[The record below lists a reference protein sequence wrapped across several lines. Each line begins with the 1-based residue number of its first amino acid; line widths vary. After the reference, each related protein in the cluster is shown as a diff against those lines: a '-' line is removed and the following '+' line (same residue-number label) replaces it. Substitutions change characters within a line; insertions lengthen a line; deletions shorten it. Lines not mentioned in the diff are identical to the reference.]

1 MVNVSLPLTSSTL
14 PLSIHLLDLFG
25 TAVFALTGALRA
37 LTKKLDLM
45 GAVVLAIVTAL
56 GGGMMRDALIGRHPP
71 AAFVDEIYLM
81 IAIAVGIFTFIWGK
95 HIREQETWLIVFDAI
110 GLGVFTLVGAQV
122 ALQAGLGSLG
132 IVFIAMLTAT
142 GGGVL
147 RAMLVAE
154 IPFVL
159 KKEIYASAALL
170 GALCFLLFEYIH
182 ATASLT
188 MWGVV
193 MVTIVARLLAWRCK
207 FELPQAS

>member
-1 MVNVSLPLTSSTL
+1 MVNASLQL
-14 PLSIHLLDLFG
+14 PYSIHLLDLFG

-56 GGGMMRDALIGRHPP
+56 GGGMMRDVLIGRHPP
-71 AAFVDEIYLM
+71 AAFVDEIYLI
-81 IAIAVGIFTFIWGK
+81 IAIVTGVIAFFWGRRI
-95 HIREQETWLIVFDAI
+95 HEQEQWLIVFDAI

-122 ALQAGLGSLG
+122 AAQGGLGAIG

-159 KKEIYASAALL
+159 KKEIYASASLL
-170 GALCFLLFEYIH
+170 GALCFLLLELMNVS
-182 ATASLT
+182 A
-188 MWGVV
+188 GVV
-193 MVTIVARLLAWRCK
+193 IWSVIAVTIGVRLISWRK
-207 FELPQAS
+207 QIQLPSA

>member
-1 MVNVSLPLTSSTL
+1 MINAPLQL

-45 GAVVLAIVTAL
+45 GAIVLAIVTAL

-81 IAIAVGIFTFIWGK
+81 IAIVTAIIAFIWCK
-95 HIREQETWLIVFDAI
+95 HIREQEWWLIVFDAI

-122 ALQAGLGSLG
+122 AMQAGLGNLG

-142 GGGVL
+142 GGGAL

-154 IPFVL
+154 IPFIL
-159 KKEIYASAALL
+159 KKEIYASASLL
-170 GALCFLLFEYIH
+170 GALCFLLSGFLH
-182 ATASLT
+182 APASLT
-188 MWGVV
+188 IWGVV
-193 MVTIVARLLAWRCK
+193 GVTIAARLLAWRCNIQ
-207 FELPQAS
+207 LPQA

>member
-1 MVNVSLPLTSSTL
+1 MVNAALQLPY
-14 PLSIHLLDLFG
+14 SIHLLDLFG

-56 GGGMMRDALIGRHPP
+56 GGGMMRDVLIGRHPP
-71 AAFVDEIYLM
+71 AAFVDEIYLI
-81 IAIAVGIFTFIWGK
+81 IAIVTGVIAFFWGRRI
-95 HIREQETWLIVFDAI
+95 HEQEQWLIVFDAI

-122 ALQAGLGSLG
+122 AAQWGLGAIG

-159 KKEIYASAALL
+159 KKEIYASASLL
-170 GALCFLLFEYIH
+170 GALCFLLLELLNVS
-182 ATASLT
+182 A
-188 MWGVV
+188 GVV
-193 MVTIVARLLAWRCK
+193 IWSVIAVTIGVRLISWRK
-207 FELPQAS
+207 QIQLPSA